1 MADDLASK
9 SADDT
14 WREGLSSPESHSEG
28 HAAASGEGAHPPL
41 HIGTAPE
48 HQPVHES
55 LAVEPVAAAL
65 AALHPLDRPDRQERS
80 SRSETAEANR
90 IRLAWAKLLWLLSF
104 LAVLLAISYLVPYI
118 AEQTQYAITRG
129 RQRAEHDYAREHLE
143 GSPLGQLSRA
153 YQMVSQAVGPS
164 VVHISTQG
172 SGGTDMY
179 TRPAFGS
186 FPRTPSDGQGS
197 GCIVDASGYILTN
210 YHVVRDAR
218 EIKVSLA
225 DGRRVPAQMVGFD
238 PLTDLA
244 VVKVEADKLTAA
256 EWGDS
261 DDAQVGALVWAVGSP
276 FGLERTITS
285 GILSAKHRAGLA
297 GTPYQD
303 FLQSDAAVNPG
314 NSGGPLVNSDGRVI
328 GINTAIVGDAYQG
341 VSFAIPSSVA
351 REVFQRIRSEGL
363 VRRGWLGVRL
373 DLVDD
378 TRAQEIGLPQK
389 TGVYIV
395 EVVEQE
401 QGGSPAAKAGI
412 LPGDVILRWND
423 EEVASPELLSTLVA
437 KANIGSRAKIVLFRD
452 GREVE
457 VEATIGQRMID

>member
-1 MADDLASK
+1 MDDLDLK
-9 SADDT
+9 STDAT
-14 WREGLSSPESHSEG
+14 WREPLSAPGGHPEEPTES
-28 HAAASGEGAHPPL
+28 ARPPL
-41 HIGTAPE
+41 HIGAAHEPEAAPDAI
-48 HQPVHES
+48 S
-55 LAVEPVAAAL
+55 RVAAISS
-65 AALHPLDRPDRQERS
+65 LHPLDRPVNL
-80 SRSETAEANR
+80 SRNDVAEAGR

-118 AEQTQYAITRG
+118 AENTQYAITRG
-129 RQRAEHDYAREHLE
+129 RQRAEHDFAVEHLP
-143 GSPLGQLSRA
+143 GSPLSQLSQA

-172 SGGTDMY
+172 SGMSGSDML
-179 TRPAFGS
+179 TRPMWGPM
-186 FPRTPSDGQGS
+186 PRMPSDGQGS

-218 EIKVSLA
+218 EINVHLA
-225 DGRRVPAQMVGFD
+225 DGRRVPGEIVGFD
-238 PLTDLA
+238 PLTDVA
-244 VVKVEADKLTAA
+244 VLKIDADKLTPA

-261 DDAQVGALVWAVGSP
+261 ESAEVGALVWAVGSP

-314 NSGGPLVNSDGRVI
+314 NSGGPLVDSAGKVI

-351 REVFQRIRSEGL
+351 REVFERIRSDGE
-363 VRRGWLGVRL
+363 VRRGWLGVAL
-373 DLVDD
+373 DTVDD
-378 TRAQEIGLPQK
+378 QRAKDLGLPGT

-395 EVVEQE
+395 SVVDHAK
-401 QGGSPAAKAGI
+401 GGSPASKAGI
-412 LPGDVILRWND
+412 QPGDVILRFND
-423 EEVASPELLSTLVA
+423 TEVSSPAVLSTLVA
-437 KANIGSRAKIVLFRD
+437 KTAIGSKAKVVVFRD
-452 GREVE
+452 GSEVTL
-457 VEATIGQRMID
+457 EATIGQRPPLE